1 MASRALPAPAG
12 PVSVIAGEARRA
24 PTAERARSAP
34 DERRDRNRAGCEG
47 RWGST
52 RGGAART
59 RVRARRR
66 GPRLSGVQSSD
77 GSCCSTCRSRS
88 RALALDRCRARRPAC
103 GGRPRTLAA
112 RPPGDRPGTA
122 PARAARADACAVASA
137 APVGTRPR
145 SRHDDDPSATAGPSG
160 VRSRPTAAPEPRDLT
175 ASDMPVG
182 DVLQR
187 LAPPQP
193 ERPLHLLQRGH
204 QLGLARSAASV
215 SSHGQPTRTGSRRSR
230 PARRPVSSRRHGSP
244 ARTRRSAPALPSVL
258 RRYEIWIWS
267 ALAGCVAA
275 RPTTAGR

>member
-1 MASRALPAPAG
+1 MKLEELRQPSEPAARLMSGETGTGAGLRG
-12 PVSVIAGEARRA
+12 PVGFH
-24 PTAERARSAP
+24 AEGP
-34 DERRDRNRAGCEG
+34 P
-47 RWGST
+47 
-52 RGGAART
+52 RT

-66 GPRLSGVQSSD
+66 GPRQRRRPVERRVLLQHPSLEVPELWPRIDAELVDQRAAGVLA
-77 GSCCSTCRSRS
+77 RSQ
-88 RALALDRCRARRPAC
+88 RAR
-103 GGRPRTLAA
+103 
-112 RPPGDRPGTA
+112 PGDRPGTA

-204 QLGLARSAASV
+204 QLGLARSAASGV
-215 SSHGQPTRTGSRRSR
+215 KPRTADSNRFAPIAAGS
-230 PARRPVSSRRHGSP
+230 
-244 ARTRRSAPALPSVL
+244 
-258 RRYEIWIWS
+258 
-267 ALAGCVAA
+267 
-275 RPTTAGR
+275 TASE